1 MIERPNICGKAIN
14 QLMLM
19 SIAFCETEAESLL
32 RDWVSRSALT
42 THEKGNRRF
51 GSFVL
56 KIGQEGL
63 ENVFLDGEHGT
74 YCSMCY
80 GTETVKVFDSG
91 QGSTTI
97 PCQECKG
104 VENERQDAISTRYAT
119 H

>member
-56 KIGQEGL
+56 RMGSEG
-63 ENVFLDGEHGT
+63 GT